1 MPIIGFN
8 FKKISV
14 EKKGNVKG
22 KINIGN
28 NVAITDVVQKD
39 LALGSIK
46 QKGVKFTFNF
56 DVKYEPKIAE
66 MLMVGDILYTGDEK
80 KIQEILDE
88 WKKNKKVPN
97 KVTAEVLNSALVRCN
112 IQALVLSKEMGLP
125 APIPLPK
132 VSAEPPKKA
141 PSK

>member
-8 FKKISV
+8 FTKIAV
-14 EKKGNVKG
+14 ERKGDIVG

-28 NVAITDVVQKD
+28 NVAITNVVQKD
-39 LALGSIK
+39 LSLGSIK
-46 QKGVKFTFNF
+46 QKGVRFTFNF

-66 MLMVGDILYTGDEK
+66 ILMTGDILYTGEDK

-88 WKKNKKVPN
+88 WKKNKRVPP

-132 VSAEPPKKA
+132 VSAEAPPEKK
-141 PSK
+141 